1 MYLFFLGVV
10 PLPITPGA
18 LTIKTPSLNKT
29 VNLINEGEINIPKQA
44 GLREISFEFLLPQVQ
59 QYPFANY
66 QLGRYTASIMIPLLN
81 VWKNTMLPIQFI
93 VTRMS
98 PSGKILYF
106 TNIKCLIEDFEYKED
121 AEEYGL
127 DVMCSITLKEYKEY
141 GTKSIKIEEPKPKEG
156 DAATQDEQPKKAT
169 VKNKRST
176 AGKQAKKYTTV
187 QKGDTAANI
196 VKRETGSFPED
207 IFGEEVSD
215 PEWEAMFESRE
226 NAVCQV
232 DPLPTGETVEVLDAS
247 KGIYVDVPVKD
258 VTVVE
263 ASDSALWARNF
274 KRHWNNQWKFISEA
288 VDKGLRDLDTNLG
301 QIAPPMLR
309 P

>member
-18 LTIKTPSLNKT
+18 LTIKTPSLNQT
-29 VNLINEGEINIPKQA
+29 VNLINEGEINIPKKA

-66 QLGRYTASIMIPLLN
+66 QLGRYTASVMIPLLN
-81 VWKNTMLPIQFI
+81 LWKKTMLPIQFI

-127 DVMCSITLKEYKEY
+127 DVMCSITLKEYVEY
-141 GTKSIKIEEPKPKEG
+141 GTKSVKIEEQKTQEG
-156 DAATQDEQPKKAT
+156 DATSQGEQAKKAT
-169 VKNKRST
+169 VKNNRST
-176 AGKQAKKYTTV
+176 AGKQVNKYTKV
-187 QKGDTAANI
+187 QGGDTAANI
-196 VKRETGSFPED
+196 VKRETGSFPTHQQPTVD
-207 IFGEEVSD
+207 IN
-215 PEWEAMFESRE
+215 PEFDFSGISRE
-226 NAVCQV
+226 NALCQF

-247 KGIYVDVPVKD
+247 KGIYVDVPVENVK
-258 VTVVE
+258 VVE

-274 KRHWNNQWKFISEA
+274 KRHWNDQWKFIGEVVEKSAQTIVSEGG
-288 VDKGLRDLDTNLG
+288 KF
-301 QIAPPMLR
+301 IPPGFR
-309 P
+309 